1 MANICQYYGE
11 GDFEADLCLIDESL
25 QDTQAGTC
33 LSPGSSRLSS
43 ITCSSSNSITRLSDA
58 IRIIS
63 QAQVLIKQRRLDE
76 EERLPRSLELRN
88 QVGVMTGILWNN
100 LAKIADNRSAPSL
113 SDFED
118 CYGHGVTEIYTRM
131 FGVSHPQLGAIY
143 NRWGLALENSGEIE
157 ME

>member
-11 GDFEADLCLIDESL
+11 GDFEADLYLIDESL

-100 LAKIADNRSAPSL
+100 LAKIADNRSAPVSL
-113 SDFED
+113 
-118 CYGHGVTEIYTRM
+118 
-131 FGVSHPQLGAIY
+131 
-143 NRWGLALENSGEIE
+143 
-157 ME
+157 

>member
-43 ITCSSSNSITRLSDA
+43 ITCSSRNSNTRLSDA

-100 LAKIADNRSAPSL
+100 LAKIADNV
-113 SDFED
+113 E
-118 CYGHGVTEIYTRM
+118 
-131 FGVSHPQLGAIY
+131 
-143 NRWGLALENSGEIE
+143 
-157 ME
+157 